1 VYRPVRLEEDG
12 AVPAKRKK
20 KRPQGLTGEEKEGG
34 EGRKKVKKK
43 EGGGEGDRMKLP
55 KKVKAK
61 GEPPTADRGADTA
74 DGRKEKVKQKKEK
87 AEGAPEKVVKKRV
100 TKDGGKEGLA
110 ADENAALALPAGT
123 ASPLPQAE
131 QAGAPAGTEESKG
144 GEGGGVHKRGGKKA
158 LLADKVKLAL
168 QVSKDRENAQLAARK
183 EAEAKKA
190 AKKSES
196 KKGKKAGGEGES
208 SAWAADAPRPERT
221 ENLGS
226 ILSATVSGVPIGLLN
241 AEVSNARTLGSR
253 PDSKKRPRA
262 DDDSR
267 TETEE
272 TAPVKKIKS
281 ERSEGGREEGPAAKP
296 RKPRPT
302 DSERLEAAIAELK
315 VSVAELCPPETERE
329 AEAAAGG
336 EEEGEEGAKKK
347 RLPGPTQAA
356 LSKVARVAGM
366 RKVSAGPCH
375 PAGAQLLWEA

>member
-1 VYRPVRLEEDG
+1 LEEDG

-20 KRPQGLTGEEKEGG
+20 KRPRGLTGEEKEGG

-43 EGGGEGDRMKLP
+43 EGGGEGDGMKLP
-55 KKVKAK
+55 KKVKPK
-61 GEPPTADRGADTA
+61 GEPAAADKA

-110 ADENAALALPAGT
+110 ADENAALALPAVKG
-123 ASPLPQAE
+123 SPLPQAE
-131 QAGAPAGTEESKG
+131 QAGAAAGAEESKG

-168 QVSKDRENAQLAARK
+168 QVSKDRETAELAARR

-190 AKKSES
+190 TRKSES

-208 SAWAADAPRPERT
+208 SAWPADAPRPEHT

-226 ILSATVSGVPIGLLN
+226 VLSATVSGVPIGLLN
-241 AEVSNARTLGSR
+241 AEVSNARTLVSR

-262 DDDSR
+262 DDNSR

-272 TAPVKKIKS
+272 TAPIKKVKS
-281 ERSEGGREEGPAAKP
+281 ESSEGGGEEGPAAKP
-296 RKPRPT
+296 RKARPT

-366 RKVSAGPCH
+366 RKVSAGPSH
-375 PAGAQLLWEA
+375 PAAAQLLEET